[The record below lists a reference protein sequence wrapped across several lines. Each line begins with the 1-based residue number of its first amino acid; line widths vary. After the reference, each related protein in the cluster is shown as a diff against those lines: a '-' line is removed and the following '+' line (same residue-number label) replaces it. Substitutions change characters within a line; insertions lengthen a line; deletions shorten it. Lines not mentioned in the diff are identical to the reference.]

1 MGKIHFRSDR
11 GIKGV
16 MKRAPKKDLSEFR
29 PLEESSFLSLF
40 TVNWVTQFVSLC
52 YAKKKKLED
61 PTEIVH
67 LEYSDIFSLP
77 KKDESRIVTST
88 FEELYEKH
96 AGPKRWKDAAYE
108 AVKAEFFTSLMLQ
121 ILATVIMTSVP
132 FVTSKVVD
140 SLLKLDKLPSW
151 QPYVFGGVIMSLL
164 ILQSHVLNYGIT
176 FNSRAANRFACGVT
190 GAVCRKLLKLSAASR
205 QKFGGGVVANL
216 TAVDPMRLN
225 LVILLMPMLLVGP
238 FQILAAIGLLSYFVG
253 WAALAGL
260 VVIILYIPIQFHIAN
275 KLDVIRE
282 VCSLL
287 FA

>member
-1 MGKIHFRSDR
+1 
-11 GIKGV
+11 
-16 MKRAPKKDLSEFR
+16 
-29 PLEESSFLSLF
+29 
-40 TVNWVTQFVSLC
+40 
-52 YAKKKKLED
+52 
-61 PTEIVH
+61 
-67 LEYSDIFSLP
+67 
-77 KKDESRIVTST
+77 
-88 FEELYEKH
+88 
-96 AGPKRWKDAAYE
+96 
-108 AVKAEFFTSLMLQ
+108 
-121 ILATVIMTSVP
+121 
-132 FVTSKVVD
+132 
-140 SLLKLDKLPSW
+140 
-151 QPYVFGGVIMSLL
+151 
-164 ILQSHVLNYGIT
+164 
-176 FNSRAANRFACGVT
+176 
-190 GAVCRKLLKLSAASR
+190 LKLSAASR